1 MFSTGENNEVLKSIT
16 ELLWGNSHEVY
27 ADDKYDEDE
36 ILVYYPPPLHK
47 VWLDKDDGR
56 ESRNILC
63 QQRDQNIDREND
75 VERKIVHQVPEE
87 ATPTSNF
94 ENIPNLI
101 SKSDD
106 SSGVSSTDSI
116 TLGVVQE

>member
-63 QQRDQNIDREND
+63 
-75 VERKIVHQVPEE
+75 
-87 ATPTSNF
+87 
-94 ENIPNLI
+94 
-101 SKSDD
+101 
-106 SSGVSSTDSI
+106 
-116 TLGVVQE
+116 